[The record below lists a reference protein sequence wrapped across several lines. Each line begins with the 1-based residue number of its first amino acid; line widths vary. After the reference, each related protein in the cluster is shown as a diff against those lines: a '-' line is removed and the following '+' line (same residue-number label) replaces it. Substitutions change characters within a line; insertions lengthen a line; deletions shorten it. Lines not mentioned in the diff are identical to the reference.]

1 MGQSLTENCVF
12 HYFQINWLDFF
23 KNQFKDMPKTEIGE
37 KEEVVVYATK
47 YLAVLSPVIAN
58 ASKG

>member
-1 MGQSLTENCVF
+1 
-12 HYFQINWLDFF
+12 
-23 KNQFKDMPKTEIGE
+23 MPKTEIGE

-58 ASKG
+58 ASKGWGVFYMLIKEIGLYF